1 MCIPVLHPQ
10 WRRLSNGQSPW
21 FEKADDH
28 CYIYYNRGDGNWWI
42 DGPDGLGVYVA
53 ALSVAGVT
61 DEGSGIDW
69 AALLPPVEG
78 WEALTGGKEPCP
90 MVEIEG

>member
-1 MCIPVLHPQ
+1 MDVQ

-21 FEKADDH
+21 FEKSDD
-28 CYIYYNRGDGNWWI
+28 CYIYYNRGDGQWWI

-53 ALSVAGVT
+53 QAGVGG
-61 DEGSGIDW
+61 DGGDW
-69 AALLPPVEG
+69 AQLMPPAEG

-90 MVEIEG
+90 TVGVEEG